1 MTIPIPLLLPPS
13 SLTSNPSHRP
23 LLSHLQRL
31 LNASYNATHTLHP
44 SLFGTNFVR
53 LPSPSDISA
62 LPLPHGFTVLL
73 VDVDPHTREGT
84 VVATGSVK
92 DFGDVEPG
100 AYVERSRDSRAKE
113 WGARER
119 EREEVEDAGREGD
132 DGEKEIGAIVLGN
145 EAGAEQV
152 KKFEI
157 TGFGVAVG
165 EGKRGLGA
173 RVLALIEEVVE
184 RGWYG
189 VWLEERVR
197 EGEFVV
203 EDVRIGGVRVEGVDL
218 RKLEGIGS
226 NDGGKPGQV
235 EKRPD
240 VVLMCVRELGTE
252 AYYAKRGYRTVADG
266 TIPTGMWGCKKDCTW
281 VYMEK
286 AA

>member
-1 MTIPIPLLLPPS
+1 M
-13 SLTSNPSHRP
+13 
-23 LLSHLQRL
+23 
-31 LNASYNATHTLHP
+31 
-44 SLFGTNFVR
+44 
-53 LPSPSDISA
+53 
-62 LPLPHGFTVLL
+62 
-73 VDVDPHTREGT
+73 
-84 VVATGSVK
+84 ATGSVK

-100 AYVERSRDSRAKE
+100 AYVERSRESRAKE

-119 EREEVEDAGREGD
+119 EREEVEDAGREGEDGRGED
-132 DGEKEIGAIVLGN
+132 DGEKEVGAIVLGS

-189 VWLEERVR
+189 DWLEEKVGK
-197 EGEFVV
+197 GEFVV
-203 EDVRIGGVRVEGVDL
+203 EDVRIGGARVEGVDL

-235 EKRPD
+235 VKRPD

-252 AYYAKRGYRTVADG
+252 AYYAKRGYKSVADG
-266 TIPTGMWGCKKDCTW
+266 TISTGMWGCKKDCTW